1 MEKMKRDFLKGLL
14 VPDNTGATAAEG
26 ANLPKPIAAEVIKK
40 IEEVNWCRQLF
51 RVLTVPG
58 RTLSVPVV
66 NYDYD
71 NVKQAAI
78 GGAPS
83 GLSDTTPS
91 VGSIVLNPGKLAAK
105 GTLNVDDIGDASLE
119 LVDMLLENFAI
130 AFGRAEER
138 AMLLG
143 SGRDRASTT
152 LLDMFYGLYT
162 IAADH
167 CSNTPVTYNPSTAYA
182 VVDAV
187 SEAIKTLGVYARN
200 KGDLVLIVSST
211 MAHYLRKDKSLR
223 ANMLGSGEVLRSG
236 NLPSVFGVDV
246 VESTY
251 LDGQGQGSNKAAGI
265 LLPKS
270 EVIIGDRRQFK
281 VVPDMDPANDAVDYY
296 AYESVD
302 MQLQHKT
309 GSNYDAIVLIDQVS

>member
-1 MEKMKRDFLKGLL
+1 MENEKRNFLKGLL
-14 VPDNTGATAAEG
+14 VPDNTGGTPTMD
-26 ANLPKPIAAEVIKK
+26 LPKPIAAEVIKK
-40 IEEVNWCRQLF
+40 IEEVNWCRKLF
-51 RVLTVPG
+51 RVLNVPA
-58 RTLSVPVV
+58 RTLTVPVV
-66 NYDYD
+66 AYDYD

-83 GLSDTTPS
+83 SLSDTTPS
-91 VGSIVLNPGKLAAK
+91 VGSIVLEPGKLAAK
-105 GTLNVDDIGDASLE
+105 GTLNIDDVNDASLDV
-119 LVDMLLENFAI
+119 VDMLLENFAI

-143 SGRDRASTT
+143 TERDRSKTT
-152 LLDMFYGLYT
+152 LLSIFMGLYT

-167 CSNTPVTYNPSTAYA
+167 CSNTPVTYDPSTAYA

-211 MAHYLRKDKSLR
+211 MADYLRKDKSLR
-223 ANMLGSGEVLRSG
+223 YNMLGEAGVVKSGD
-236 NLPSVFGVDV
+236 LPRVFGVEV

-251 LDGQGQGSNKAAGI
+251 LDDQGQGTNKAAGI

-270 EVIIGDRRQFK
+270 EAVIGDRRMFK
-281 VVPDMDPANDAVDYY
+281 VTPDNDPANDAIDYY

-302 MQLQHKT
+302 FQLKHKT
-309 GSNYDAIVLIDQVS
+309 SSTYDAIVLIDQVS